1 MQAICKSIYVT
12 FANQG
17 EVRCF
22 IFDLV
27 SGNVKG
33 IFISLFNIFIDAE
46 NYSVVSLGPYRVVVS
61 FFFVSFV
68 ASFLKASYEL

>member
-33 IFISLFNIFIDAE
+33 ILISLFNIFIDAE
-46 NYSVVSLGPYRVVVS
+46 NYSVVSLGPYRVVIS
-61 FFFVSFV
+61 FFCQFRGELLKSFV
-68 ASFLKASYEL
+68 